1 MCFLKLFILMKTCL
15 LVDYLAS
22 SLAAIEGRYPGC
34 DFNSLNI
41 NQLMAQFRLKQL
53 VWVPTRGQQ
62 TLDLHCNY
70 YQHASIVQQR
80 TCTKLS
86 LHLICLTIR
95 WFYWSPNRDVCSTPA
110 VFVLLLKGTHIL
122 VVNANSAGT
131 WAPLTGLHLFSRP
144 TVTAS
149 SSFFVT

>member
-1 MCFLKLFILMKTCL
+1 MKTHLLVVNLTSFLKAT
-15 LVDYLAS
+15 
-22 SLAAIEGRYPGC
+22 EGRYPRC

-41 NQLMAQFRLKQL
+41 KQLMAQFRLKQL
-53 VWVPTRGQQ
+53 VWVPTRGEP

-70 YQHASIVQQR
+70 YQHASIVRQG
-80 TCTKLS
+80 THTNFP
-86 LHLICLTIR
+86 TI
-95 WFYWSPNRDVCSTPA
+95 WSVWPFHGSYWSPNPDTCATPA

-122 VVNANSAGT
+122 VVNASSAGT

-144 TVTAS
+144 TVKAS